1 MELEKYKF
9 LLFSNIAFNKKEK
22 VLIKEQSIDCMFYYL
37 LSMSIIFLFNSDC
50 KS

>member
-22 VLIKEQSIDCMFYYL
+22 VLIKERLHVLLFTIDEYYFSL
-37 LSMSIIFLFNSDC
+37 
-50 KS
+50 